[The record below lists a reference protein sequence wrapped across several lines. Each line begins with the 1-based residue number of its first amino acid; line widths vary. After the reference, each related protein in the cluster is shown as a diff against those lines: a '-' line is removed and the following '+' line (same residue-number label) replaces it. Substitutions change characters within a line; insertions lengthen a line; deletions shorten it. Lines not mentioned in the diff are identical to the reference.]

1 MGHRATGSFEITRWD
16 ATTEEEDGGVA
27 IASILVGKEFRGGLT
42 GTSTAR
48 LLTVA
53 GRVPGS
59 AAYVGVE
66 RMTGSLDGRTG
77 SFAVQHTAT
86 MEGEGEEQ
94 RSTMAVTVVPDT
106 GTGELTGIRGE
117 VTITVHEDG
126 SHTYAI
132 EYDVAST
139 EPTQPTQPT
148 E

>member
-1 MGHRATGSFEITRWD
+1 MGHRVTGSFEITRWD
-16 ATTEEEDGGVA
+16 ATTEEEDGGVT

-53 GRVPGS
+53 GRVTTS
-59 AAYVGVE
+59 AAYVAVE
-66 RMTGSLDGRTG
+66 RMTGTLDGRTG
-77 SFAVQHTAT
+77 SFAVQHAAT

-94 RSTMAVTVVPDT
+94 RSTMTVTVVPDT
-106 GTGELTGIRGE
+106 GTGDLTGIRGE

-132 EYDVAST
+132 EYDFAPA
-139 EPTQPTQPT
+139 E
-148 E
+148 